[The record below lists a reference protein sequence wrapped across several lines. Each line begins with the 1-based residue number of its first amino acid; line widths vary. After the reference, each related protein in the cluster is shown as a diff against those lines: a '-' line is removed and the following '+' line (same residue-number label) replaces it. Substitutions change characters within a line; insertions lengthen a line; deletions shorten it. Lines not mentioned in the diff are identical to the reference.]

1 MCYDLGMSDENTN
14 KDEINE
20 VLMALSLE
28 LSEVQK
34 TWAHHYIAGLSPID
48 AIIKT
53 GLGGGKR
60 SEQVRLSRDML
71 QNPNIKQY
79 IDEMRRHSIRKSSLT
94 LEALDERWEEIA
106 NVSITDIAEIG
117 ALYQPLNDEGLPT
130 GTPMQV
136 ITIKSLDDL
145 TIAQR
150 MAIKKIKPCSG
161 GIEIELY
168 DRTKA
173 LDMLTRRRGG
183 LTEKHTV
190 EHQGNLQIVAFV
202 GDNGRGNTSE

>member
-1 MCYDLGMSDENTN
+1 MSDDN
-14 KDEINE
+14 KKQDEINE
-20 VLMALSLE
+20 TLMALSIE
-28 LSEVQK
+28 LTGEQRN
-34 TWAHHYIAGLSPID
+34 WAHYYIAGLSPID

-79 IDEMRRHSIRKSSLT
+79 IDEMRRHSIRKTSLT
-94 LEALDERWEEIA
+94 LEALDARWEEIA
-106 NVSITDIAEIG
+106 NVSITDIVNIG
-117 ALYQPLNDEGLPT
+117 EVRYDLDENGEEVGLPVQT
-130 GTPMQV
+130 
-136 ITIKSLDDL
+136 ITMASIDDL

-150 MAIKKIKPCSG
+150 MAIKKIKPCKG
-161 GIEIELY
+161 GVEIELY

-190 EHQGNLQIVAFV
+190 EHQGNLQIVAYV
-202 GDNGRGNTSE
+202 GDNGRGNS